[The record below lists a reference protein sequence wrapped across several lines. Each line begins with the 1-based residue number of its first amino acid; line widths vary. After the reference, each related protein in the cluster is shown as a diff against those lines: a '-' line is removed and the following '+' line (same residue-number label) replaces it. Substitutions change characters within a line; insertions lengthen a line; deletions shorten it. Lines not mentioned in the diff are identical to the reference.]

1 MYCWSRIK
9 NIIYCI
15 LVLYSLSNQTHTSLP
30 ELKLM
35 SFCLYT
41 LIPMFALV
49 YTKSTAIPT

>member
-9 NIIYCI
+9 IIIYCI

-30 ELKLM
+30 EMKLM

-41 LIPMFALV
+41 PIPMFALV

>member
-30 ELKLM
+30 EMKLM

-49 YTKSTAIPT
+49 YTKSTTIPT

>member
-1 MYCWSRIK
+1 MHCWCRIQ

-30 ELKLM
+30 EMKIM
-35 SFCLYT
+35 SFCVYT